1 MEYLVSEEK
10 IRAIYAYRSQRVLD
24 LIKEHD
30 LDFLYLWDYGNTRYA
45 FDVMPRLFR
54 LPDFEERA
62 CVADGQRRLWGKPRT
77 FAGRHL

>member
-45 FDVMPRLFR
+45 FDVMPRFHPESDNCFGYLISKNALVSPMVNDAFG
-54 LPDFEERA
+54 A
-62 CVADGQRRLWGKPRT
+62 
-77 FAGRHL
+77 